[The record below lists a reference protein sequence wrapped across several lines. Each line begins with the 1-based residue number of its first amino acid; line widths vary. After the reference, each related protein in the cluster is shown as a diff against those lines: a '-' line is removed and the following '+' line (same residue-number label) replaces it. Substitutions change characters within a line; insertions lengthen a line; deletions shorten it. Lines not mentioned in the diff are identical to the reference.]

1 LGFHIH
7 AQPTRSQ
14 ELIKK
19 IISFEIYFHILVNI
33 VNSSTEHVI
42 LFEDE
47 SYIRDYQAIAA
58 TWFLKGQQKKIK
70 TYGHHAG
77 VGLFGVLDYSNG
89 RVLCQP
95 SVELNTQ
102 AFEHFMETQVIPAYK
117 DKHIFMI
124 LDNSKIHHA
133 KALLDFKEKY
143 RDKISFIFL
152 PPYAPNINRIE
163 GLWKWL
169 KQTVI
174 YNKFLKNVTE
184 IDDAVNRFL
193 NHIKYDNEAIK
204 SRLCF

>member
-1 LGFHIH
+1 LDFHIH
-7 AQPTRSQ
+7 VQPTRSQ

-19 IISFEIYFHILVNI
+19 IISFETYFHILVSL
-33 VNSSTEHVI
+33 VNSSTEHAI

-47 SYIRDYQAIAA
+47 SYIRDYQALAA

-77 VGLFGVLDYSNG
+77 VGLFGVLDYLNG

-95 SVELNTQ
+95 SAELNTQ

-117 DKHIFMI
+117 NKHIFMI

-184 IDDAVNRFL
+184 IEDAVSKFL
-193 NHIKYDNEAIK
+193 NYIKYDNETIK

>member
-1 LGFHIH
+1 LGSHIH

-19 IISFEIYFHILVNI
+19 IISFEAYFQVLINV
-33 VNSSTEHVI
+33 VKSSTEHVI

-58 TWFLKGQQKKIK
+58 TWFLKEQQKKIK

-77 VGLFGVLDYSNG
+77 VGLFGVLDYLNG
-89 RVLCQP
+89 WVLCQP

-102 AFEHFMETQVIPAYK
+102 AFEYFMETQVIPAYI

-133 KALLDFKEKY
+133 KSLLNFKKKY
-143 RDKISFIFL
+143 KDKISFIVCIMGLKPSASAETFRSMFL
-152 PPYAPNINRIE
+152 MK
-163 GLWKWL
+163 L
-169 KQTVI
+169 
-174 YNKFLKNVTE
+174 
-184 IDDAVNRFL
+184 
-193 NHIKYDNEAIK
+193 
-204 SRLCF
+204 